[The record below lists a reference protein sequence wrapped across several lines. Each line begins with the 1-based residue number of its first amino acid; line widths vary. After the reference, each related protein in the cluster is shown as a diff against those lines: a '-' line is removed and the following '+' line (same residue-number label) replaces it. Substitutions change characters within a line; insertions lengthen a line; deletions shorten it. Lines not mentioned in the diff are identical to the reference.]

1 MKKVLCSGG
10 GERRVGRSMNGR
22 GKEERSFFRCEIVCG
37 REEMRVFVC
46 SDHHKLTVFL
56 VVGCVC
62 CSDVC

>member
-1 MKKVLCSGG
+1 MEKVLCSGG
-10 GERRVGRSMNGR
+10 GDRRVG
-22 GKEERSFFRCEIVCG
+22 
-37 REEMRVFVC
+37 VFVC

>member
-1 MKKVLCSGG
+1 MEKVLSSRG
-10 GERRVGRSMNGR
+10 GERGG
-22 GKEERSFFRCEIVCG
+22 GKEESSSFRCEIMCG